1 MIPRKRYLH
10 LARVVLQN
18 RTALSLVTGH
28 PDRLFDTSLVR
39 DANGL
44 PAIPGTAIAGVLRSL
59 YSRLK
64 AHDEQAVN
72 FLFGHATATS
82 SEVSPLQTSWGMIH
96 SAQDRPM
103 FGLRLGTNREALEE
117 DPLLATLLE
126 DRYQRERVRINHRG
140 SASDEGK
147 FDRAVLPAGCRFS
160 VELTLES
167 DHAEDADWSN
177 VLGLLAHPMFRLGAN
192 TRSGLGSVDVIRCL
206 GRSFDLQSPDDAQAF
221 RDLSPD
227 PGDVEGLVSIE
238 PLTLS
243 IPGYIG
249 GALELEPEDFYRFG
263 GDQDP
268 FDDDAERPAD
278 LLPRFEPTVAW
289 DGGSACL
296 NPARLLIPASSVK
309 GALAHRFTW
318 HYNALT
324 GVYAED
330 LLLDTDAGWDKN
342 QACPGTRALFGHVDD
357 RNARAGCLLIDDAT
371 QAISREALRN
381 LMHNAIDQFTG
392 GVRRGMLFSEDMV
405 ANKRFPRLSVL
416 LDTQRLEQSCREEEA
431 DPELVR
437 RALAATVADLCE
449 GRLALGAASSR
460 GHGYFSGRLSSG
472 ALSQYLTERMGEK
485 A

>member
-10 LARVVLQN
+10 LARIVLQN

-28 PDRLFDTSLVR
+28 PDNAFDTSLVR

-44 PAIPGTAIAGVLRSL
+44 PALPGTAIAGVLRSL
-59 YSRLK
+59 YARLK
-64 AHDEQAVN
+64 AQDAGAINSV
-72 FLFGHATATS
+72 FGHASPGA
-82 SEVSPLQTSWGMIH
+82 SEVSALQTSWGMIH
-96 SAQDRPM
+96 SAQDRPV
-103 FGLRLGTNREALEE
+103 FGMQLGSQLEALER
-117 DPLLATLLE
+117 DPLLSMLLE

-160 VELTLES
+160 VELTFES
-167 DHAEDADWSN
+167 EQAEDAAWSE
-177 VLGLLAHPMFRLGAN
+177 VLGLLAHPLFRLGAN
-192 TRSGLGSVDVIRCL
+192 THSGLGSVDVIRCL
-206 GRSFDLQSPDDAQAF
+206 GRSFDLHSADDARAF

-227 PGDVEGLVSIE
+227 LGDVEGLVPVE
-238 PLTLS
+238 PPTLS
-243 IPGYIG
+243 IPGCIG

-263 GDQDP
+263 GDEDP
-268 FDDDAERPAD
+268 FEQNVERPAD
-278 LLPRFEPTVAW
+278 LLPRFEPSVIW
-289 DGGSACL
+289 KGGCADL
-296 NPARLLIPASSVK
+296 NPSRLLVPASSIK

-318 HYNALT
+318 HYNALI
-324 GVYAED
+324 GVFAED
-330 LLLDTDAGWDKN
+330 VLTDAGAEWDKN

-371 QAISREALRN
+371 QAISREDLQN

-405 ANKRFPRLSVL
+405 ASRRFPRISILIDS
-416 LDTQRLEQSCREEEA
+416 QRLEQSCRDEQA
-431 DPELVR
+431 DLGLVR

-449 GRLALGAASSR
+449 GRLALGASASR
-460 GHGYFSGRLSSG
+460 GHGYFSGRLSDG
-472 ALSQYLTERMGEK
+472 ALSRYLSVNTGEH